1 MSSSLTAQNIL
12 FSELTKEQLLALER
26 EKQLSG
32 EQELHRQL
40 EVQSLAAHLRMLLLE
55 GQLPGPEAL
64 TEGFLKAEEMLA
76 RIAQRP
82 DIDAATKKTIED
94 ISMLIVNAKQM
105 ERNKGITDRLQRIAD
120 ETQKAIEITKRQGV
134 SKETKEASQETIDF
148 VDAWR
153 PVFQLLIRSREF
165 RQLIVDSLKIARN
178 IVSRQ
183 SDILEEAS
191 QKFVEG
197 DSTKQIVDTAKEQIR
212 EKSNEQQMSNEE
224 WETLQDQMQRVLVVL
239 ARQPSYREGINRVFS
254 LLDIFRKTSSHT
266 VPGGAIA
273 ETHAR
278 RVQVETE
285 ELVACF
291 AGRETIEKFKYHL
304 RKLIDI
310 FDSNPEFKQYL
321 TELKDFILSSKSE
334 EEVQTEEFKQRSK
347 NLANR
352 GRELLEKFKDKNE
365 VDDFLKS
372 SDELMKNIKND
383 EFVKLLRHQAGI
395 ISSDLSYIDNEGKV
409 QVDTDMLSKLQSVLL
424 PILAE
429 SLKYIPM
436 PRIESSD
443 SWRDFSLDNIVLCGY
458 DIIPE
463 NIHLHLESD
472 TDLSLKDIESKG
484 SYTHLV
490 IRLDKFRTELKD
502 MKFYYKKK
510 SFPELMDS
518 GLVTF
523 RIAGDGA
530 TLQMVFTVEQNA
542 GENPR
547 LTEGYADFQIHNME
561 IEFDKSTL
569 THKLLV
575 PMMTGWA
582 KQNIQRQIEGL
593 VVNSLTGVVEKLAAN
608 LTQTLSQVNRP
619 FLGGLESAR
628 QAMKASELSQVYIKI
643 REKFY

>member
-1 MSSSLTAQNIL
+1 MSATQNIL
-12 FSELTKEQLLALER
+12 VSDLTKEQMLALER

-40 EVQSLAAHLRMLLLE
+40 EVQNLAAQLRAMLME
-55 GQLPGPEAL
+55 GQLPGQEAL
-64 TEGFLKAEEMLA
+64 TEGFLKAEEILA
-76 RIAQRP
+76 RTAQRS
-82 DIDAATKKTIED
+82 DIDEPTRKTIED

-105 ERNKGITDRLQRIAD
+105 ERNKGITDRLQRIAE
-120 ETQKAIEITKRQGV
+120 ETQKAVEVIKRQGV
-134 SKETKEASQETIDF
+134 SRETKEASQETIDF

-165 RQLIVDSLKIARN
+165 RQLIVDSLTIAKN
-178 IVSRQ
+178 IAYRQ
-183 SDILEEAS
+183 SDIIEEAS

-197 DSTKQIVDTAKEQIR
+197 DSTKQIVDTAKEQIK

-224 WETLQDQMQRVLVVL
+224 WETLQDQTQRVLVVL
-239 ARQPSYREGINRVFS
+239 AREPSYREGINRVFS
-254 LLDIFRKTSSHT
+254 LLDIFRKTKSHT

-285 ELVACF
+285 ELVASF
-291 AGRETIEKFKYHL
+291 AGRETLEQFKYHL
-304 RKLIDI
+304 GKLIDI
-310 FDSNPEFKQYL
+310 FENNPEFKQYL
-321 TELKDFILSSKSE
+321 TEMKDFILTTKSE

-352 GRELLEKFKDKNE
+352 GRELMEKFKDKNE

-372 SDELMKNIKND
+372 SEELINNIKND

-395 ISSDLSYIDNEGKV
+395 VSSDLSYIDTEGKV
-409 QVDTDMLSKLQSVLL
+409 QVDTDMLSKLQTVLL

-436 PRIESSD
+436 PKIESSD

-472 TDLSLKDIESKG
+472 TDLSLKDIESRG

-530 TLQMVFTVEQNA
+530 TLQMVFSVEQNA
-542 GENPR
+542 GDAPR
-547 LTEGYADFQIHNME
+547 LKEGYADFQIHNME

-582 KQNIQRQIEGL
+582 KQNIQRQIEAV
-593 VVNSLTGVVEKLAAN
+593 VVNSLTSVVQKLSEN

-628 QAMKASELSQVYIKI
+628 QAMKASELSQVYIRR
-643 REKFY
+643 REKLE

>member
-1 MSSSLTAQNIL
+1 MSATTQNVL
-12 FSELTKEQLLALER
+12 VSELTKEQLLALER

-40 EVQSLAAHLRMLLLE
+40 EVQNLAAQLRALLME
-55 GQLPGPEAL
+55 GQLPGPDAL
-64 TEGFLKAEEMLA
+64 TDGFLKAEEILA
-76 RIAQRP
+76 RTAQRT
-82 DIDAATKKTIED
+82 DIDDATRKTIED

-105 ERNKGITDRLQRIAD
+105 ERNKGITDRLQRIAE
-120 ETQKAIEITKRQGV
+120 ETQKAIEVVKRQGV
-134 SKETKEASQETIDF
+134 SRETKEATQETIDF
-148 VDAWR
+148 VNAWR

-165 RQLIVDSLKIARN
+165 RQLLVDSLRIAKN

-183 SDILEEAS
+183 SDILEEVS

-197 DSTKQIVDTAKEQIR
+197 DTTNQIVDTAKEQLR

-224 WETLQDQMQRVLVVL
+224 WETLQDQIQRVLVVL
-239 ARQPSYREGINRVFS
+239 AREPSYREGINRVFS
-254 LLDIFRKTSSHT
+254 LLEIFRKTSSHT
-266 VPGGAIA
+266 LPGGA

-285 ELVACF
+285 ELVASF
-291 AGRETIEKFKYHL
+291 AGRETLEQFKYHL

-310 FDSNPEFKQYL
+310 FENNPEFKQYL

-352 GRELLEKFKDKNE
+352 GRELMEKFKDKNE

-372 SDELMKNIKND
+372 SDELMNNIKND

-395 ISSDLSYIDNEGKV
+395 VSSDLSYIDTEGKV
-409 QVDTDMLSKLQSVLL
+409 QIDTDMLSKLQSVLL

-436 PRIESSD
+436 PRIEISD
-443 SWRDFSLDNIVLCGY
+443 SWRDFTLDNIVLCGY

-502 MKFYYKKK
+502 MKFFYKKK

-547 LTEGYADFQIHNME
+547 LREGYADFQIHNME

-569 THKLLV
+569 THKVLM

-582 KQNIQRQIEGL
+582 KHNIQRQIEAL
-593 VVNSLTGVVEKLAAN
+593 VVNSLTGVVQKLSEN

-628 QAMKASELSQVYIKI
+628 EAMKASELAQVYIRR
-643 REKFY
+643 REKLE

>member
-1 MSSSLTAQNIL
+1 MSTTTQNVL
-12 FSELTKEQLLALER
+12 VSDLTKEQLLALER

-32 EQELHRQL
+32 EQEPHRQL
-40 EVQSLAAHLRMLLLE
+40 EVQNMAAQLRALLME

-64 TEGFLKAEEMLA
+64 TEGFLKAEEILA
-76 RIAQRP
+76 RTAQRT
-82 DIDAATKKTIED
+82 DLDDDTRKTIED

-105 ERNKGITDRLQRIAD
+105 ERNKGITDRLQRIAE
-120 ETQKAIEITKRQGV
+120 ETQKAVEVIKRQGV
-134 SKETKEASQETIDF
+134 SRETKEATQETLDF
-148 VDAWR
+148 VNSWR

-178 IVSRQ
+178 IASRQ
-183 SDILEEAS
+183 GDIIEEVS

-197 DSTKQIVDTAKEQIR
+197 DSAKQIVDTAKEQLK
-212 EKSNEQQMSNEE
+212 EKTNEQQMSNEE

-239 ARQPSYREGINRVFS
+239 AREPSYREGINRVFS
-254 LLDIFRKTSSHT
+254 LLDIFRKTKA
-266 VPGGAIA
+266 GGTIA

-278 RVQVETE
+278 RVQMETE
-285 ELVACF
+285 ELVASF
-291 AGRETIEKFKYHL
+291 AGRETIEQFKYHL

-310 FDSNPEFKQYL
+310 FEDNPEFKQYL
-321 TELKDFILSSKSE
+321 TEMKDFILSSKSE

-352 GRELLEKFKDKNE
+352 GRELMEKFKDKNE

-372 SDELMKNIKND
+372 SDELMNNIKND
-383 EFVKLLRHQAGI
+383 EFVKILRHQAGI
-395 ISSDLSYIDNEGKV
+395 VSSDLSYVDTQGKV

-429 SLKYIPM
+429 SLKYIPI

-443 SWRDFSLDNIVLCGY
+443 SWRDFTLDNIVLCGY

-484 SYTHLV
+484 SKTNLV

-530 TLQMVFTVEQNA
+530 TLQMVFTVEQIA
-542 GENPR
+542 GENAR

-569 THKLLV
+569 THKFLV

-582 KQNIQRQIEGL
+582 KQNIQRQIESL
-593 VVNSLTGVVEKLAAN
+593 VVNSLTGVVQKLSEN

-628 QAMKASELSQVYIKI
+628 DTMKASELAQVYIRR
-643 REKFY
+643 REKLE

>member
-1 MSSSLTAQNIL
+1 MSATTTQNVL
-12 FSELTKEQLLALER
+12 VSDLTKEQLLALER

-40 EVQSLAAHLRMLLLE
+40 EVQNMAGQLRALLME

-64 TEGFLKAEEMLA
+64 TEGFLKAEEILA
-76 RIAQRP
+76 RTAQRP
-82 DIDAATKKTIED
+82 DIDDATRKTIED

-105 ERNKGITDRLQRIAD
+105 ERNKGITDRLQRIAE
-120 ETQKAIEITKRQGV
+120 ETQKAIEVIKRQGV
-134 SKETKEASQETIDF
+134 SRETKEATQETLDF
-148 VDAWR
+148 VNIWR

-165 RQLIVDSLKIARN
+165 RQLIIDSLTIAKN
-178 IVSRQ
+178 IAYRQ
-183 SDILEEAS
+183 SDIIEEAS

-197 DSTKQIVDTAKEQIR
+197 DSTKQIVDTAKEQIK
-212 EKSNEQQMSNEE
+212 EKSNEQQMTNEE
-224 WETLQDQMQRVLVVL
+224 WETLQDQIQRVLVVL
-239 ARQPSYREGINRVFS
+239 AREPSYREGINRVFS
-254 LLDIFRKTSSHT
+254 LLEIFRKTKSQT
-266 VPGGAIA
+266 IPGGAIA

-285 ELVACF
+285 ELVASF
-291 AGRETIEKFKYHL
+291 AGRETLEQFKYHL

-310 FDSNPEFKQYL
+310 FENNPEFKQYL
-321 TELKDFILSSKSE
+321 TEMKDFILSSKSV

-352 GRELLEKFKDKNE
+352 GRELMEKFKDKNE

-372 SDELMKNIKND
+372 SDELMNNIKND
-383 EFVKLLRHQAGI
+383 EFVKILRHQAGI
-395 ISSDLSYIDNEGKV
+395 VSSDLSYVDTEGKV
-409 QVDTDMLSKLQSVLL
+409 QVDTDMLGKLQSVLL

-530 TLQMVFTVEQNA
+530 SLQMVFTVEQNA
-542 GENPR
+542 GDSPH
-547 LTEGYADFQIHNME
+547 LKEGYADFQIHNME

-569 THKLLV
+569 THKFLI

-582 KQNIQRQIEGL
+582 KQNIQRQIEAL
-593 VVNSLTGVVEKLAAN
+593 VVNSLASVVQKLSEN

-628 QAMKASELSQVYIKI
+628 QAMKASELTQVYIKR
-643 REKFY
+643 REKLE